1 MRTMLRTALLGV
13 MIVLA
18 AAGQAAAHPHV
29 LIDSHAVLEMK
40 DGKIVS
46 LFMGWKF
53 DPIYGGSLAMD
64 FDENK
69 DGKLDPQEMAAL
81 EQESFQATGEY
92 GYFTYPSV
100 AGQVI
105 ADIKAQDFKVLLVDN
120 TMVYS
125 FRLPLPRPVDPRLEN
140 FSVSTYEET
149 YYVDII
155 FPNEKAVVLTGD
167 GAEGCRAVLG
177 DDLANPL
184 MGGIV
189 HPKKADIVCE

>member
-1 MRTMLRTALLGV
+1 MLRAMLLGV
-13 MIVLA
+13 MMVLA
-18 AAGQAAAHPHV
+18 AGPAVAHPHV

-64 FDENK
+64 FDTNK
-69 DGKLDPQEMAAL
+69 DGKLDAEEMAAL
-81 EQESFQATGEY
+81 ERESFQATGEY

-100 AGQVI
+100 AGKVI
-105 ADIKAQDFKVLLVDN
+105 GDIKAQDFKVLLVDN

-125 FRLPLPRPVDPRLEN
+125 FRLALPHPVDPRLET
-140 FSVSTYEET
+140 FSLSTYEET

-189 HPKKADIVCE
+189 YPKKADIVCE